1 MTTPRR
7 NSYDLHPHADAGS
20 PPVAQH
26 PDRACN
32 GVDPQIFFP
41 ERETNGGTV
50 SYQTALKVCRRC
62 DYQQECADWAIQTRQ
77 AWGVWGGT
85 TPVDRRK
92 IIEEGS

>member
-20 PPVAQH
+20 PPVAEH

-32 GVDPQIFFP
+32 NADPEIFFP
-41 ERETNGGTV
+41 H
-50 SYQTALKVCRRC
+50 TAAGIPADYSLARKICGRCR
-62 DYQQECADWAIQTRQ
+62 YQQPCAEWAVRTRQ

-85 TPVDRRK
+85 TPAERRQLTK
-92 IIEEGS
+92 GEIA